1 MSDTPDSAAV
11 ARPADEPVAAWEDPP
26 RDDRTAGA
34 PILAVDGFEGPLD
47 WWLEMARAQKI
58 DLAKLS
64 IAALIGAFAAAL
76 EAALPSLAGSVP
88 SRACLVARRIDGQLA
103 RWAGWTVMAATLTEL
118 RSRLLLPPDAPLARA
133 AAAQA
138 EALRRLLLD
147 RSRMRGAADWL
158 EHRAQLGHDAFRRG
172 QPELSAAGRHGD
184 LTELLRACLPLL
196 QVPQH
201 QAAALRPRP
210 PPLWTA
216 GDAMRQFARLL
227 PERPDGCPLTAFLPT
242 IPSDAPGRARR
253 CRVAVAT
260 TLLAGLELARDG
272 TVMLDQAAD
281 WMPIHV
287 TSRVNREAVADD
299 TESPA

>member
-1 MSDTPDSAAV
+1 VSDTTNGAEV
-11 ARPADEPVAAWEDPP
+11 ARPADDSLATWEDPP
-26 RDDRTAGA
+26 HGDRTESA

-47 WWLEMARAQKI
+47 WWLEMARGQKI

-64 IAALIGAFAAAL
+64 IGTLIGAFAAAL
-76 EAALPSLAGSVP
+76 EAALAQRVD
-88 SRACLVARRIDGQLA
+88 ARWVDGQLA
-103 RWAGWTVMAATLTEL
+103 RWAAWTVMAATLTEL

-133 AAAQA
+133 AAAEA
-138 EALRRLLLD
+138 EALRQQLLD
-147 RSRMRGAADWL
+147 RTRMRVAADWL
-158 EHRAQLGHDAFRRG
+158 EQRTQLGQEAFRRG

-184 LTELLRACLPLL
+184 LTELLRACLPVLR
-196 QVPQH
+196 VPQH

-227 PERPDGCPLTAFLPT
+227 PERPDGCPLAAFLPT
-242 IPSDAPGRARR
+242 IPHDAPARALR

-272 TVMLDQAAD
+272 AVLLDQAAD

-287 TSRVNREAVADD
+287 TRRANGETVADD
-299 TESPA
+299 PASTA